1 MAISELKAI
10 VAAIFSSYKTICT
23 QFGKKIH
30 QIKISFIFF
39 SASSKMIPPPPSEE
53 TIAFGA
59 ETNFE
64 VIFKQE
70 RYKINLNETV
80 CC

>member
-1 MAISELKAI
+1 MAISVLKAI

-39 SASSKMIPPPPSEE
+39 SASSKMSPPPSEE

-64 VIFKQE
+64 VIFKQQ

-80 CC
+80 CF